1 MEEEAVVFNIPC
13 HGDEYR
19 MMQFGSAPSLLH
31 DLRKVVLFREL
42 PEEALN
48 DLAAVLQTKQLAAG
62 EVLFQMG
69 DRGDEMFLIA
79 QGRVALFIP
88 GREPPGQE
96 KPIRIVEPGEV
107 LGEMALIDGRP
118 RSLSARA
125 LEATQVKVLA
135 GEDFRRL
142 MARYP
147 DMAMSVMV
155 GLCER
160 IRYTTEFLG
169 EMRGWVQRIAAG
181 EYDLGVA
188 SESDY
193 RDSTIATL
201 AAEFTRM
208 AARLKE
214 REEELRRQVAELRIE
229 IDQAKKE
236 RQVGEIVESEYFQA
250 LRAQVQR
257 LRRRET

>member
-1 MEEEAVVFNIPC
+1 
-13 HGDEYR
+13 
-19 MMQFGSAPSLLH
+19 MQSGSDAPLLH
-31 DLRKVVLFREL
+31 DLRRVVLFKEL

-48 DLAAVLQTKQLAAG
+48 DLAAALQTRELAAG
-62 EVLFQMG
+62 EVLFHIG
-69 DRGDEMFLIA
+69 DPGDEMFLIA

-125 LEATQVKVLA
+125 LEATQVQVLA

-147 DMAMSVMV
+147 DIAMAVMI

-181 EYDLGVA
+181 EYDLGGTL
-188 SESDY
+188 ESGY

-236 RQVGEIVESEYFQA
+236 RQVSEIVESEYFQA

-257 LRRRET
+257 LRRRPET